1 MEYRI
6 DHMTTVYK
14 KMGLNRNQ
22 IAWRIAQEIPEGSY
36 VNLGI
41 GSPELVA
48 NYIPDGR
55 EIFFHSENGILGMG
69 PAPKAG
75 HEDGNLINAG
85 KKPVTLLPGGSYFN
99 HTDSFAMI
107 RGGHID
113 ICVLGAYQ
121 VAGNGDLAN
130 WATLD
135 TTKPPGVGGA
145 MDLAVGAKKIYIM
158 MDHVTKDGQPKL
170 MKSCTYPRTGHSV
183 VKTIFTDLAVIDIIE
198 KEFVVRELVK
208 GVSMSEI
215 ESKTDAPLTFGENCI
230 ELDPPELN

>member
-1 MEYRI
+1 MA
-6 DHMTTVYK
+6 TTPKIV
-14 KMGLNRNQ
+14 GLNRKQ
-22 IAWRIAQEIPEGSY
+22 VAWRIAQEIPEGSY

-41 GSPELVA
+41 GSPEMVA
-48 NYIPDGR
+48 NYIPDDR

-69 PAPKAG
+69 PAPEPG
-75 HEDGNLINAG
+75 QEDGNLINAG

-121 VAGNGDLAN
+121 VAENGDLAN

-145 MDLAVGAKKIYIM
+145 MDLAIGAKKIYIM
-158 MDHVTKDGQPKL
+158 MDHLTKDGQPKL
-170 MKSCTYPRTGHSV
+170 MRNCTYPHTGQGV
-183 VKTIFTDLAVIDIIE
+183 VKTIFTDLAVIDVIN
-198 KEFVVRELVK
+198 KKFVVRELAR
-208 GVSMSEI
+208 GLSLEDLQ
-215 ESKTDAPLTFGENCI
+215 SKTNAPLSFVKNWLTI
-230 ELDPPELN
+230 SPPELN

>member
-1 MEYRI
+1 MATI
-6 DHMTTVYK
+6 AKTV
-14 KMGLNRNQ
+14 GLNRKQ
-22 IAWRIAQEIPEGSY
+22 VAWRIAQEIPEGSY

-41 GSPELVA
+41 GSPEMVA

-69 PAPKAG
+69 PAPKPG
-75 HEDGNLINAG
+75 QEDGNLINAG

-121 VAGNGDLAN
+121 VAENGDLAN

-145 MDLAVGAKKIYIM
+145 MDLAIGAKKIYIM
-158 MDHVTKDGQPKL
+158 MDHLTKDGQPKL
-170 MKSCTYPRTGHSV
+170 MTSCTYPHTGHGV
-183 VKTIFTDLAVIDIIE
+183 VRTIFTNLAVIDVID
-198 KEFVVRELVK
+198 KGFVVRELARD
-208 GVSMSEI
+208 MSLEDLR
-215 ESKTDAPLTFGENCI
+215 SKTDASLTLAKNWSV
-230 ELDPPELN
+230 LNPPEMN

>member
-1 MEYRI
+1 MATI
-6 DHMTTVYK
+6 AKTV
-14 KMGLNRNQ
+14 GLNRKQ
-22 IAWRIAQEIPEGSY
+22 VAWRIAQEIPEGSY

-41 GSPELVA
+41 GSPEMVA

-69 PAPKAG
+69 PAPKPG
-75 HEDGNLINAG
+75 QEDGNLINAG

-121 VAGNGDLAN
+121 VAENGDLAN

-158 MDHVTKDGQPKL
+158 MDHLTKDGQPKL
-170 MKSCTYPRTGHSV
+170 MTSCTYPHTGHGV
-183 VKTIFTDLAVIDIIE
+183 VRTIFTDLAVIDVIDKGFI
-198 KEFVVRELVK
+198 VRELAK
-208 GVSMSEI
+208 DMSLEDLR
-215 ESKTDAPLTFGENCI
+215 SKTDASLTLAKNWSV
-230 ELDPPELN
+230 LNPPEMN

>member
-1 MEYRI
+1 MAT
-6 DHMTTVYK
+6 MAKTV
-14 KMGLNRNQ
+14 GLNRKQ
-22 IAWRIAQEIPEGSY
+22 VAWRIAQEIPEGSY

-41 GSPELVA
+41 GSPEMVA

-69 PAPKAG
+69 PAPKPG
-75 HEDGNLINAG
+75 QEDGSLINAG

-121 VAGNGDLAN
+121 VAENGDLAN

-158 MDHVTKDGQPKL
+158 MDHLTKDGQPKL
-170 MKSCTYPRTGHSV
+170 MTSCTYPHTGHGV
-183 VKTIFTDLAVIDIIE
+183 VRTIFTDLAVIDVID
-198 KEFVVRELVK
+198 KGFVVRELAK
-208 GVSMSEI
+208 DMSLEDLR
-215 ESKTDAPLTFGENCI
+215 SKTDASLTLAKNWSV
-230 ELDPPELN
+230 LNPPEMN

>member
-1 MEYRI
+1 MA
-6 DHMTTVYK
+6 TTPKIV
-14 KMGLNRNQ
+14 GLNRKQ
-22 IAWRIAQEIPEGSY
+22 VAWRIAQEIPEGSY

-41 GSPELVA
+41 GSPEMVA
-48 NYIPDGR
+48 NYIPDDR

-69 PAPKAG
+69 PAPEPG
-75 HEDGNLINAG
+75 QEDGNLINAG

-121 VAGNGDLAN
+121 VAENGDLAN

-145 MDLAVGAKKIYIM
+145 MDLAIGAKKIYIM
-158 MDHVTKDGQPKL
+158 MDHLTKDGHPKL
-170 MKSCTYPRTGHSV
+170 MRNCTYPHTGQGV
-183 VKTIFTDLAVIDIIE
+183 VKTIFTDLAVIDVINKKFI
-198 KEFVVRELVK
+198 VRELAR
-208 GVSMSEI
+208 GLSLEDLQ
-215 ESKTDAPLTFGENCI
+215 SKTDAPLSLINNWLTI
-230 ELDPPELN
+230 SPPELN

>member
-1 MEYRI
+1 MATI
-6 DHMTTVYK
+6 TKTV
-14 KMGLNRNQ
+14 GLNRKQ
-22 IAWRIAQEIPEGSY
+22 VAWRIAQEIPEGSY

-41 GSPELVA
+41 GSPEMVA

-69 PAPKAG
+69 PAPEPG
-75 HEDGNLINAG
+75 QEDGNLTNAG

-121 VAGNGDLAN
+121 VAENGDLAN

-135 TTKPPGVGGA
+135 KTKPPGVGGA

-158 MDHVTKDGQPKL
+158 MDHLTKEGQPKL
-170 MKSCTYPRTGHSV
+170 MTSCTYPHTGHGV
-183 VKTIFTDLAVIDIIE
+183 VRTIFTDLAVIDVID
-198 KEFVVRELVK
+198 KGFVVRELARD
-208 GVSMSEI
+208 MSLEDLR
-215 ESKTDAPLTFGENCI
+215 SKTDASLTLAKNWSV
-230 ELDPPELN
+230 LNPPEMN

>member
-1 MEYRI
+1 
-6 DHMTTVYK
+6 MTTELK
-14 KMGLNRNQ
+14 KIGLNRKQ
-22 IAWRIAQEIPEGSY
+22 VAWRIAQEIPEGSY

-41 GSPELVA
+41 GSPEMVA

-69 PAPKAG
+69 PAPKKDQ
-75 HEDGNLINAG
+75 EDGNLINAG

-121 VAGNGDLAN
+121 VAENGDLAN

-135 TTKPPGVGGA
+135 RKKPPGVGGA

-158 MDHVTKDGQPKL
+158 MDHTTKDGQAKL
-170 MKSCTYPRTGHSV
+170 MRSCTYPETGYRV
-183 VKTIFTDLAVIDIIE
+183 VKTIFTDLGVIDVINE
-198 KEFVVRELVK
+198 KFVVQELAP
-208 GVSMSEI
+208 GI
-215 ESKTDAPLTFGENCI
+215 TLDYIRSKSDAPLTLSKGWK
-230 ELDPPELN
+230 ELSPPEIN

>member
-1 MEYRI
+1 MATI
-6 DHMTTVYK
+6 AKTV
-14 KMGLNRNQ
+14 GLNRKQ
-22 IAWRIAQEIPEGSY
+22 VAWRIAQEIPEGSY

-41 GSPELVA
+41 GSPEMVA

-69 PAPKAG
+69 PAPKPG
-75 HEDGNLINAG
+75 QEDGNLINAG

-121 VAGNGDLAN
+121 VAENGDLAN

-158 MDHVTKDGQPKL
+158 MDHLTKDGQPKL
-170 MKSCTYPRTGHSV
+170 MTSCTYPHTGHGV
-183 VKTIFTDLAVIDIIE
+183 VRTIFTDLAVIDVID
-198 KEFVVRELVK
+198 KGFVVRELAK
-208 GVSMSEI
+208 DMSLEDLR
-215 ESKTDAPLTFGENCI
+215 SKTDASLTLAKNWS
-230 ELDPPELN
+230 ELNPPEMN

>member
-1 MEYRI
+1 MATI
-6 DHMTTVYK
+6 AKTV
-14 KMGLNRNQ
+14 GLNRKQ
-22 IAWRIAQEIPEGSY
+22 VAWRIAQEIPEGSY

-41 GSPELVA
+41 GSPEMVA

-69 PAPKAG
+69 PAPKPG
-75 HEDGNLINAG
+75 QEDGNLINAG

-121 VAGNGDLAN
+121 VAENGDLAN

-158 MDHVTKDGQPKL
+158 MDHLTKDGQPKL
-170 MKSCTYPRTGHSV
+170 MTSCTYPHTGHCV
-183 VKTIFTDLAVIDIIE
+183 VRTVFTDLAVIDVID
-198 KEFVVRELVK
+198 KGFVVRELAK
-208 GVSMSEI
+208 DISLEDLR
-215 ESKTDAPLTFGENCI
+215 SKTDASLTLAKNWSV
-230 ELDPPELN
+230 LNPPEMN

>member
-1 MEYRI
+1 MAT
-6 DHMTTVYK
+6 MAKTV
-14 KMGLNRNQ
+14 GLNRKQ
-22 IAWRIAQEIPEGSY
+22 VAWRIAQEIPEGSY

-41 GSPELVA
+41 GSPEMVA

-69 PAPKAG
+69 PAPKPG
-75 HEDGNLINAG
+75 QEDGNLINAG

-121 VAGNGDLAN
+121 VAENGDLAN

-158 MDHVTKDGQPKL
+158 MDHLTKDGQPKL
-170 MKSCTYPRTGHSV
+170 MTSCTYPHTGYGV
-183 VKTIFTDLAVIDIIE
+183 VRTIFTDLAVIDVID
-198 KEFVVRELVK
+198 KGFVVRELAK
-208 GVSMSEI
+208 DMSLEDLR
-215 ESKTDAPLTFGENCI
+215 SKTDASLTLAKNWSV
-230 ELDPPELN
+230 LNPPEMN

>member
-1 MEYRI
+1 MSI
-6 DHMTTVYK
+6 SK
-14 KMGLNRNQ
+14 KLGLTRKQ
-22 IAWRIAQEIPEGSY
+22 VAWRIAQEIPEGSY

-41 GSPELVA
+41 GSPEMVA

-75 HEDGNLINAG
+75 EEDGNLINAG

-121 VAGNGDLAN
+121 VAENGDLAN

-145 MDLAVGAKKIYIM
+145 MDLAIGAKKIYIM
-158 MDHVTKDGQPKL
+158 MDHVTKYGQSKL
-170 MKSCTYPRTGHSV
+170 MKSCTYPQTGFGV
-183 VKTIFTDLAVIDIIE
+183 VKTIFTDLAVIDIIDE
-198 KEFVVRELVK
+198 TFVVREVAPSISVEQLQ
-208 GVSMSEI
+208 SN
-215 ESKTDAPLTFGENCI
+215 TDASLIFDENWT
-230 ELDPPELN
+230 ELNPPELN

>member
-1 MEYRI
+1 
-6 DHMTTVYK
+6 MTTTLEK
-14 KMGLNRNQ
+14 IGLSRNQ
-22 IAWRIAQEIPEGSY
+22 VAWRVAQEIEEGSY

-48 NYIPDGR
+48 NFIPDGR
-55 EIFFHSENGILGMG
+55 EIIFHSENGILGMG
-69 PAPKAG
+69 SAPEPG
-75 HEDGNLINAG
+75 QEDGNLINAG

-121 VAGNGDLAN
+121 VAPNGDLAN

-145 MDLAVGAKKIYIM
+145 MDLAVGAKRIFVM
-158 MDHVTKDGQPKL
+158 MDHCTKTGEPKL
-170 MKSCTYPRTGHSV
+170 MRECTYPLTGANVVRTV
-183 VKTIFTDLAVIDIIE
+183 FTDLAVINIVE
-198 KEFVVRELVK
+198 NEFVVREIVK
-208 GVSMSEI
+208 GISSAELQ
-215 ESKTDAPLTFGENCI
+215 EKTDAPLKLVENCGVL
-230 ELDPPELN
+230 ESPEV

>member
-1 MEYRI
+1 MATI
-6 DHMTTVYK
+6 AKTV
-14 KMGLNRNQ
+14 GLNRKQ
-22 IAWRIAQEIPEGSY
+22 VAWRIAQEIPEGSY

-41 GSPELVA
+41 GSPEMVA

-69 PAPKAG
+69 PAPKPG
-75 HEDGNLINAG
+75 QEDGNLINAG

-121 VAGNGDLAN
+121 VAENGDLAN

-158 MDHVTKDGQPKL
+158 MDHLTKDGQPKL
-170 MKSCTYPRTGHSV
+170 MTSCTYPHTGHGV
-183 VKTIFTDLAVIDIIE
+183 VRTIFTNLAVIDVID
-198 KEFVVRELVK
+198 KGFVVRELAK
-208 GVSMSEI
+208 DMSLEDLR
-215 ESKTDAPLTFGENCI
+215 SKTDASLTLAKNWSV
-230 ELDPPELN
+230 LNPPEMN

>member
-1 MEYRI
+1 MA
-6 DHMTTVYK
+6 TTPKIV
-14 KMGLNRNQ
+14 GLNRKQ
-22 IAWRIAQEIPEGSY
+22 VAWRIAQEIPEGSY

-41 GSPELVA
+41 GSPEMVA
-48 NYIPDGR
+48 NYIPDDR

-69 PAPKAG
+69 PAPEPG
-75 HEDGNLINAG
+75 QEDGNLINAG

-121 VAGNGDLAN
+121 VAENGDLAN

-145 MDLAVGAKKIYIM
+145 MDLAIGAKKIYIM
-158 MDHVTKDGQPKL
+158 MDHLTKDGHPKL
-170 MKSCTYPRTGHSV
+170 MRNCTYPHTGQGV
-183 VKTIFTDLAVIDIIE
+183 VKTIFTDLAVIDVINKKFI
-198 KEFVVRELVK
+198 VRELAR
-208 GVSMSEI
+208 GLSLEDLQ
-215 ESKTDAPLTFGENCI
+215 SKTDAPLSLVNNWLTI
-230 ELDPPELN
+230 SPPELN

>member
-1 MEYRI
+1 MATI
-6 DHMTTVYK
+6 AKTV
-14 KMGLNRNQ
+14 GLNRKQ
-22 IAWRIAQEIPEGSY
+22 VAWRIAQEIPEGSY

-41 GSPELVA
+41 GSPEMVA

-69 PAPKAG
+69 PAPKPG
-75 HEDGNLINAG
+75 QEDGNLINAG

-121 VAGNGDLAN
+121 VAENGDLAN

-158 MDHVTKDGQPKL
+158 MDHLTKDGQPKL
-170 MKSCTYPRTGHSV
+170 MTSCTYPHTGHGV
-183 VKTIFTDLAVIDIIE
+183 VRTIFTDLAVIDVID
-198 KEFVVRELVK
+198 KGFVVRELARD
-208 GVSMSEI
+208 MSLEDLR
-215 ESKTDAPLTFGENCI
+215 SKTDASLTLAKNWSV
-230 ELDPPELN
+230 LNPPEMN

>member
-1 MEYRI
+1 MA
-6 DHMTTVYK
+6 TKSK
-14 KMGLNRNQ
+14 KTGLNRKQ
-22 IAWRIAQEIPEGSY
+22 VAWRIAQEIPEGSY

-41 GSPELVA
+41 GSPEMVA

-75 HEDGNLINAG
+75 QEDGNLINAG

-121 VAGNGDLAN
+121 VAENGDLAN

-135 TTKPPGVGGA
+135 NKKPPGVGGA
-145 MDLAVGAKKIYIM
+145 MDLAVGAKKIFIM
-158 MDHVTKDGQPKL
+158 MDHLTKDNQPKL
-170 MKSCTYPRTGHSV
+170 MRNCTYPQTGYGI
-183 VKTIFTDLAVIDIIE
+183 VKTVFTDLAVIDVINNKFI
-198 KEFVVRELVK
+198 VRESAK
-208 GVSMSEI
+208 GLTLDFLK
-215 ESKTDAPLTFGENCI
+215 SKTDAPLTLAKNWK
-230 ELDPPELN
+230 ELDPPEIN

>member
-1 MEYRI
+1 MATI
-6 DHMTTVYK
+6 AKTV
-14 KMGLNRNQ
+14 GLNRKQ
-22 IAWRIAQEIPEGSY
+22 VAWRIAQEIPEGSY

-41 GSPELVA
+41 GSPEMVA

-69 PAPKAG
+69 PAPKPG
-75 HEDGNLINAG
+75 QEDGNLINAG

-121 VAGNGDLAN
+121 VAENGDLAN

-158 MDHVTKDGQPKL
+158 MDHLTKDGQPKL
-170 MKSCTYPRTGHSV
+170 MTSCTYPQTGHGV
-183 VKTIFTDLAVIDIIE
+183 VRTIFTDLAVIDVID
-198 KEFVVRELVK
+198 KGFVVRELARD
-208 GVSMSEI
+208 MSLEDLR
-215 ESKTDAPLTFGENCI
+215 SKTDASLTLAKNWSV
-230 ELDPPELN
+230 LNPPEMN

>member
-1 MEYRI
+1 MATI
-6 DHMTTVYK
+6 AKTV
-14 KMGLNRNQ
+14 GLNRKQ
-22 IAWRIAQEIPEGSY
+22 VAWRIAQEIPEGSY

-41 GSPELVA
+41 GSPEMVA

-69 PAPKAG
+69 PAPKPG
-75 HEDGNLINAG
+75 QEDGNLINAG

-121 VAGNGDLAN
+121 VAENGDLAN

-158 MDHVTKDGQPKL
+158 MDHLTKDGQPKL
-170 MKSCTYPRTGHSV
+170 MTSCTYPHTGHGV
-183 VKTIFTDLAVIDIIE
+183 VRTIFTDLAVIDVID
-198 KEFVVRELVK
+198 KGFVVRELARD
-208 GVSMSEI
+208 MSLEDLR
-215 ESKTDAPLTFGENCI
+215 SKTDASLILAKNWSV
-230 ELDPPELN
+230 LNPPEMN

>member
-1 MEYRI
+1 MSI
-6 DHMTTVYK
+6 SK
-14 KMGLNRNQ
+14 KLGLTRKQ
-22 IAWRIAQEIPEGSY
+22 VAWRIAQEIPEGSY

-41 GSPELVA
+41 GSPEMVA

-75 HEDGNLINAG
+75 EEDGNLINAG

-121 VAGNGDLAN
+121 VAENGDLAN

-145 MDLAVGAKKIYIM
+145 MDLAIGAKKIYIM
-158 MDHVTKDGQPKL
+158 MDHVTKDGQSKL
-170 MKSCTYPRTGHSV
+170 MKSCTYPQTGFGV
-183 VKTIFTDLAVIDIIE
+183 VKTIFTDLAVIDIINE
-198 KEFVVRELVK
+198 TFVVRELASDISVEQLQSNTEAFLIFDK
-208 GVSMSEI
+208 NW
-215 ESKTDAPLTFGENCI
+215 T
-230 ELDPPELN
+230 ELNPPELN

>member
-1 MEYRI
+1 MSI
-6 DHMTTVYK
+6 SK
-14 KMGLNRNQ
+14 KLGLTRKQ
-22 IAWRIAQEIPEGSY
+22 VAWRIAQEIPEGSY

-41 GSPELVA
+41 GSPEMVA

-75 HEDGNLINAG
+75 DEDGNLINAG

-121 VAGNGDLAN
+121 VAENGDLAN

-145 MDLAVGAKKIYIM
+145 MDLAIGAKKIYIM
-158 MDHVTKDGQPKL
+158 MDHVTKDGQSKL
-170 MKSCTYPRTGHSV
+170 MKSCTYPQTGFGV
-183 VKTIFTDLAVIDIIE
+183 VKTIFTDLAVIDIINE
-198 KEFVVRELVK
+198 TFVVREVAPSTSVEQLQ
-208 GVSMSEI
+208 SN
-215 ESKTDAPLTFGENCI
+215 TDASLIFGENWT
-230 ELDPPELN
+230 EFNPPELN